1 MAGRKRKKYIRGAP
15 HLFRQRGKAKLWS
28 ALINGREVSLGTA
41 DAIEAQRR
49 LLELASQHERAAR
62 APEAPASLALSEL
75 AARYAEH
82 LTPPRVTKKTAL
94 SYSNRVTMW
103 VEWCEKRGIGQ
114 ADQIDFKLMAAY
126 VRERS
131 EKVKARTVNRD
142 VLPVRRM
149 FAFAKREGLITSNPF
164 RGEDFLELKLKEP
177 QPRPNAVTLAPE
189 QVEAVV
195 RVAREM
201 LPAGHA
207 SLIALVGG
215 SGLRIDEARHL
226 DKDDV
231 EYLDDHRGYVH
242 VVPKDGWQPKN
253 YRCRRVPVS
262 KATCDAALEFVQT
275 RAAVRL
281 DDKATWDAIRKVRS
295 RLKLPKFSM
304 HDLRRSWASA
314 LHAKGAPLKLVSVLL
329 GHSGIHV
336 TERYIRV
343 FATEA
348 TGHEYLP
355 RLREE
360 RRRLAL
366 LFHSP

>member
-15 HLFRQRGKAKLWS
+15 HLFRQRGKSRFWS
-28 ALINGREVSLGTA
+28 ALIDGREVSLGTA
-41 DAIEAQRR
+41 DAVEAQRR
-49 LLELASQHERAAR
+49 LLELATQRERAAG
-62 APEAPASLALSEL
+62 APATPPPPVLSEL

-82 LTPPRVTKKTAL
+82 LVPPRVTKKTAL

-103 VEWCEKRGIGQ
+103 VEWCEARGVTRV
-114 ADQIDFKLMAAY
+114 DQVDFKLMSAY

-142 VLPVRRM
+142 MLPIRRM
-149 FAFAKREGLITSNPF
+149 FAFAKREGLIASNPF
-164 RGEDFLELKLKEP
+164 RGEDFGELKLKEP

-195 RVAREM
+195 RVAREI

-207 SLIALVGG
+207 SLVALVAG

-226 DKDDV
+226 DVGDIELV
-231 EYLDDHRGYVH
+231 DDHRGYLH
-242 VVPKDGWQPKN
+242 VASKDGWQPKN

-262 KATCDAALEFVQT
+262 RETCDAALEFIQT
-275 RAAVRL
+275 RATVRL
-281 DDKATWDAIRKVRS
+281 DDKATWDAIRKVREK
-295 RLKLPKFSM
+295 LNLPKFSM
-304 HDLRRSWASA
+304 HDLRRAWASA

-343 FATEA
+343 FETEA

-355 RLREE
+355 R
-360 RRRLAL
+360 
-366 LFHSP
+366 